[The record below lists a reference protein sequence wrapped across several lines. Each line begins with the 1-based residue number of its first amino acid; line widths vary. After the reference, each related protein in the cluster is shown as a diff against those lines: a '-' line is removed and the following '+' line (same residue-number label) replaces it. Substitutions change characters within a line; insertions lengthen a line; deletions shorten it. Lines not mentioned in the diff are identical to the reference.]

1 MNGHGGENFFKIQD
15 TEVVH
20 SEDFGKVFREM
31 YIKKLYSEILLI
43 LDTCEAMSLL
53 DQVDAPNILM
63 VGSSV
68 HHQHAFSHQEDNQL
82 NVFLNDKFTYFFWEF
97 LYNGQFTR
105 NVKIA
110 DFLTLFPYS
119 KLDSDLSFK
128 NTHESKSPEQIYL
141 YEYMPIG
148 QQEIVKGKGIDNGQ
162 EEYKFYDYSDF
173 N

>member
-68 HHQHAFSHQEDNQL
+68 HH
-82 NVFLNDKFTYFFWEF
+82 
-97 LYNGQFTR
+97 
-105 NVKIA
+105 
-110 DFLTLFPYS
+110 
-119 KLDSDLSFK
+119 
-128 NTHESKSPEQIYL
+128 
-141 YEYMPIG
+141 
-148 QQEIVKGKGIDNGQ
+148 
-162 EEYKFYDYSDF
+162 
-173 N
+173 

>member
-1 MNGHGGENFFKIQD
+1 M
-15 TEVVH
+15 
-20 SEDFGKVFREM
+20 
-31 YIKKLYSEILLI
+31 
-43 LDTCEAMSLL
+43 
-53 DQVDAPNILM
+53 
-63 VGSSV
+63 
-68 HHQHAFSHQEDNQL
+68 

-148 QQEIVKGKGIDNGQ
+148 Q
-162 EEYKFYDYSDF
+162 
-173 N
+173 